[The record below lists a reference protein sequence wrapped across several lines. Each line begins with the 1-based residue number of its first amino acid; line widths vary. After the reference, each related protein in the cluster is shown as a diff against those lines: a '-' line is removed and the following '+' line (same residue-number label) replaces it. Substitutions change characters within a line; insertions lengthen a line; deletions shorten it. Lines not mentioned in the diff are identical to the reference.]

1 MRLLTRQ
8 LSATTFVFLATL
20 MFNVAGTPAARA
32 RSLPPRPGSEPQRPV
47 EPERLSLIMS
57 IPAIAGK
64 SKEEVEALLGEPS
77 SCGPTKHG
85 ERCVFDWRRLEI
97 VYINGLADW
106 ITVRS
111 IKGQPFSPS
120 SVVLLGIK
128 KAKPTAATD
137 FAIR

>member
-1 MRLLTRQ
+1 
-8 LSATTFVFLATL
+8 
-20 MFNVAGTPAARA
+20 
-32 RSLPPRPGSEPQRPV
+32 
-47 EPERLSLIMS
+47 MS

-64 SKEEVEALLGEPS
+64 SKEDVEALLGEPS
-77 SCGPTKHG
+77 SCGPSKHG

-120 SVVLLGIK
+120 SLVLLGIK

-137 FAIR
+137 FAIRWDYIPDFVEVSIFPYTKGVADYAYIKVKTK